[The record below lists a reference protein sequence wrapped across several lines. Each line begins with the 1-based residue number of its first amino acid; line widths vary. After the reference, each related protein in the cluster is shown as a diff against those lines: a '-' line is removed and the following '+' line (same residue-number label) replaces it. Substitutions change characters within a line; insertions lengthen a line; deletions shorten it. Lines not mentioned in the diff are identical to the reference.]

1 MKKSLKILK
10 LIHQIGYICLFIA
23 SIFSLVNS
31 FNEVPVFKFYIIFPL
46 LFVGIVGIVTGI
58 ICLVKAPS
66 DKAGTEPENEENK

>member
-23 SIFSLVNS
+23 SIFSFVNS
-31 FNEVPVFKFYIIFPL
+31 LNEVPVFKFYIIFPL
-46 LFVGIVGIVTGI
+46 LLVGIVGIVTGI

-66 DKAGTEPENEENK
+66 DKIEAEPENEENK